1 MVIEVYTDGSATI
14 ATKPGGYGW
23 VIVVDGTKH
32 SEGNGHLEF
41 ATNNDAELE
50 AAIQGLAAAFKLYMV
65 EKPTVLDVTLVSDS
79 QIVLN
84 WASGAHRFKQ
94 AAKMNKYNALRALV
108 TKMLVKTRWVE
119 GHSGDEHN
127 ERCDKLANLG
137 RKKQEE
143 DIKKDNIDS
152 GKTKIGT
159 KKDGVVSFWCRG
171 VLKVVDLVENIVE
184 DYDKELHGKRE
195 SKMEIR

>member
-1 MVIEVYTDGSATI
+1 MKIEVYADGSATI

-23 VIVVDGTKH
+23 VICIDGVKH

-50 AAIQGLAAAFKLYMV
+50 AAIQGLVAVFKLV
-65 EKPTVLDVTLVSDS
+65 TIEKPAIMDVTLVSDS

-94 AAKMNKYNALRALV
+94 VAKVHKYNQLRGLMVKLIA
-108 TKMLVKTRWVE
+108 KTRWVE

-137 RKKQEE
+137 RKKQEL
-143 DIKKDNIDS
+143 DLKKENINS
-152 GKTKIGT
+152 GKTKIST
-159 KKDGVVSFWCRG
+159 KKDGVVSFWFRG
-171 VLKVVDLVENIVE
+171 ILKVIDLSENIVE

-195 SKMEIR
+195 SKLEVK